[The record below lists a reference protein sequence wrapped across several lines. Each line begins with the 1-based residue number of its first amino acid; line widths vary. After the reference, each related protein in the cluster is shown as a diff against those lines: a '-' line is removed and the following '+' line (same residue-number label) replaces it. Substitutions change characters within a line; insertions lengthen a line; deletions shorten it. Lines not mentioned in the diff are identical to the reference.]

1 MKKRHTKLLQLL
13 SKEEYISGK
22 EISEFLNVSIR
33 TVRSDIRCL
42 NENYLLDS
50 QIQSNNRLGYKVIGN
65 MSIFK
70 SNNDMDFEHRA
81 FLILQ
86 LLKTKNEWATYQEIG
101 DSIWFSPQTI
111 ATDLLKISETIGRN
125 NYNLTLKTE
134 PFSGIQLV
142 GCEMDKRLL
151 LASFVTKNFATRQE
165 FQNEITNLFQQW
177 LSQNFITS
185 VFHTLNEIINE
196 YQIIVEDDAWS
207 VLVSHLLIQQTYF
220 SISPIPSHELQ
231 LSRNYEAFDETTLAK
246 DILYRISNLPQEQI
260 KEQEIQY
267 LVLQLLGLKILKTN
281 TRPSQK
287 LDETVEQAILKV
299 GNHYG
304 YELLTDNRLLKGLKS
319 HLEKMIV
326 PLRFNVSIQNQF
338 LTRIKSDYIQAY
350 QMAAMFSELLNQK
363 LGLSIPEEEIG
374 YITLHIE
381 SSIER
386 FNTLSI
392 KIGLAH
398 TQSEVIS
405 TLMKQKIEKN
415 FHQVQVIDIYSWK
428 NSDDLPEDIS
438 LIISSQPITIPHK
451 KTLVVNEFLQSEDL
465 LKIKQNTT
473 PNVIKKYTDH
483 EKFVYLHEDS
493 KHSLLE
499 KMVHHFHLQ
508 HHLDGILD
516 RENLS
521 TTEIGNKVAVPHP
534 LFSTNEPQSSI
545 YIGINNKEVHWGESS
560 VKLVFLLI
568 LSEQDK
574 LSYEYIY
581 REIYLLIKHKSALKQ
596 LMEAQD
602 YQDFVQFL
610 NY

>member
-70 SNNDMDFEHRA
+70 NNNDMDFEHRA

-177 LSQNFITS
+177 LSQNFIIS

-196 YQIIVEDDAWS
+196 YQIVVEDDAWS

-260 KEQEIQY
+260 NEQEIQY
-267 LVLQLLGLKILKTN
+267 LVLQILGLKILKRDTK
-281 TRPSQK
+281 PSHK
-287 LDETVEQAILKV
+287 LNKVVEQAIEKV

-304 YELLTDNRLLKGLKS
+304 YKLLNDKQLLNGLKG
-319 HLEKMIV
+319 HLEKVIV
-326 PLRFNVSIQNQF
+326 PLKFNVNVYNPF

-350 QMAAMFSELLNQK
+350 QMAVMFSELLNQK
-363 LGLSIPEEEIG
+363 LELSIQEEEIG

-381 SSIER
+381 AAIER
-386 FNTLSI
+386 VKILSI

-398 TQSEVIS
+398 TQSEIIS
-405 TLMKQKIEKN
+405 TLMKQKIEQN
-415 FHQVQVIDIYSWK
+415 FHQVQVRDIYSWK
-428 NSDDLPEDIS
+428 SSDDIPEDIS
-438 LIISSQPITIPHK
+438 LIISSKPITIPNK

-473 PNVIKKYTDH
+473 PNMIKQHTGY
-483 EKFVYLHEDS
+483 EKFISMNENS
-493 KHSLLE
+493 KQALLE
-499 KMVHHFHLQ
+499 KMTQHFHLQ
-508 HHLDGILD
+508 HYLNGIQD

-534 LFSTNEPQSSI
+534 LFSTDEPQSSI
-545 YIGINNKEVHWGESS
+545 YIGINQKEIHWGESS

-581 REIYLLIKHKSALKQ
+581 REIYLLIKHQKALKQ
-596 LMEAQD
+596 MMSVQD
-602 YQDFVQFL
+602 YSSFIKFL